1 MPFKFSNEL
10 FVEVL
15 IGLTG
20 FIPPSFFLQVFQT
33 TFTFDSVCS
42 FALVLSSSQPYK
54 VFLLNLRFSIY
65 SEISITI
72 QLK

>member
-33 TFTFDSVCS
+33 TFTFDSAFN
-42 FALVLSSSQPYK
+42 FALVLSSSQRCK
-54 VFLLNLRFSIY
+54 VFLLNLLFSIY